1 MILRLL
7 AAVFSGVMVF
17 AAFEPTGLWWAASLG
32 FALLFY
38 FADHRHAVL
47 MAWVQGLAIYGLLLP
62 WVGEF
67 VGAAAW
73 VALAFI
79 QSLYSL
85 LFGIGLKYLVRRPLA
100 TKIVG
105 IPAWFVATE
114 WLRSSFPFG
123 GFPWGRIAWGQASGP
138 LSWLIRLGGPAVVT
152 FAVVLI
158 GLLLALSARK
168 HVVPACTLVGV
179 VAMIGAYALL
189 IPTTPADRTVD
200 VVAVQ
205 GNVPR
210 LGLDFNAQRRAV
222 LDNHVRQ
229 TEKLRSHPDIV
240 IWPENSADVNPLT
253 DTAAR
258 QQVERAQRS
267 VGAPI
272 LVGTVSPEHNTMVAW
287 DGDGPGERHVK
298 RYLQPFGE
306 YMPFRNFLR
315 RFSEYV
321 DRAGNFQPGND
332 NGVVHM
338 DDIAV
343 GVATCYEVSFDGAFR
358 MAVQGGAQILT
369 SPTNNATFGFTD
381 MTYQQLAMSRMRAQE
396 YDRAVVVAATS
407 GVSAIVAPDGT
418 VEQRTAIFTSDALE
432 AELPLSD
439 TMTLSAR
446 VGPWVERILAILGL
460 LSVTFTYRRG
470 KKAFHE

>member
-1 MILRLL
+1 MILKILV
-7 AAVFSGVMVF
+7 AVFSGVMVF
-17 AAFEPTGLWWAASLG
+17 ASFEPTGLWWAAPLG

-38 FADHRHAVL
+38 FADSRHAML

-73 VALAFI
+73 IALAVV

-85 LFGIGLKYLVRRPLA
+85 LFGVGLKYLLRRPLTA
-100 TKIVG
+100 HIVG
-105 IPAWFVATE
+105 IPTWFVAVE

-138 LSWLIRLGGPAVVT
+138 LSWLIRLGGPSVVT

-158 GLLLALSARK
+158 GLLLALSIRK
-168 HVVPACTLVGV
+168 HVVPASALAGV
-179 VAMIGAYALL
+179 VALVGAYALL
-189 IPTTPADRTVD
+189 IPAPSADHTVN

-222 LDNHVRQ
+222 LDNHVRR
-229 TEKLRSHPDIV
+229 TEKVESHPDIV
-240 IWPENSADVNPLT
+240 IWPENSADVNPFT
-253 DTAAR
+253 DATAR
-258 QQVERAQRS
+258 QQVEKAQRS
-267 VGAPI
+267 IDAPI
-272 LVGTVSPEHNTMVAW
+272 LVGTVSPEHNTMVVW
-287 DGDGPGERHVK
+287 DKNGPGEKHVK
-298 RYLQPFGE
+298 HYLQPFGE
-306 YMPFRNFLR
+306 YMPFRDFLR
-315 RFSEYV
+315 KFSEYV

-338 DDIAV
+338 AGIPV

-358 MAVQGGAQILT
+358 SAVRGGAQILT

-381 MTYQQLAMSRMRAQE
+381 MTYQQLAMSRMRAKE
-396 YDRAVVVAATS
+396 YDRSVVVAATS
-407 GVSAIVAPDGT
+407 GVSAIVAPDGR
-418 VEQRTAIFTSDALE
+418 VEQRTGIFTSDALE

-460 LSVTFTYRRG
+460 LSVAFTYRRG

>member
-7 AAVFSGVMVF
+7 VAVFSGVMIF
-17 AAFEPTGLWWAASLG
+17 ASFEPTGLWWAAPLG

-38 FADHRHAVL
+38 FVDHRRAML
-47 MAWVQGLAIYGLLLP
+47 MAWAQGATIYALLLP

-73 VALAFI
+73 IALALV

-85 LFGIGLKYLVRRPLA
+85 LFGWGLKHLVRRPLPA
-100 TKIVG
+100 QILG
-105 IPAWFVATE
+105 IPAWFVAVE

-152 FAVVLI
+152 FAVVLF
-158 GLLLALSARK
+158 GVLLALTVRK
-168 HVVPACTLVGV
+168 QRMPAFTLAGV
-179 VAMIGAYALL
+179 VAVVGAYVLL
-189 IPTTPADRTVD
+189 IPGTNAERSVD

-222 LDNHVRQ
+222 LDNHVRR
-229 TEKLRSHPDIV
+229 TEKLDSHPDIV
-240 IWPENSADVNPLT
+240 IWPENSADVNPFT
-253 DTAAR
+253 DRAAR
-258 QQVERAQRS
+258 QEIERAQS
-267 VGAPI
+267 SIGAPI
-272 LVGTVSPEHNTMVAW
+272 LVGTVSPQHNSMVVW
-287 DGDGPGERHVK
+287 DGNGPGESHVK
-298 RYLQPFGE
+298 RFLQPFGE
-306 YMPFRNFLR
+306 YMPFRSFLR
-315 RFSEYV
+315 NFSEYV
-321 DRAGNFQPGND
+321 DRAGNFQPGDD

-338 DDIAV
+338 NGIPV

-407 GVSAIVAPDGT
+407 GVSAIVSPDGK
-418 VEQRTAIFTSDALE
+418 VQQRSDIFTSDALE
-432 AELPLSD
+432 AELPLND
-439 TMTLSAR
+439 TMTLSAL

-460 LSVTFTYRRG
+460 LSVIFTFRKG

>member
-7 AAVFSGVMVF
+7 VAVFSGVMVF
-17 AAFEPTGLWWAASLG
+17 AAFEPTGLWWAAPLG

-47 MAWVQGLAIYGLLLP
+47 MAWAQGLAIYGLLLP

-73 VALAFI
+73 IALAFI

-189 IPTTPADRTVD
+189 FPTTPADRTVD

-338 DDIAV
+338 DDVPV

-358 MAVQGGAQILT
+358 MAVEGGAQILT